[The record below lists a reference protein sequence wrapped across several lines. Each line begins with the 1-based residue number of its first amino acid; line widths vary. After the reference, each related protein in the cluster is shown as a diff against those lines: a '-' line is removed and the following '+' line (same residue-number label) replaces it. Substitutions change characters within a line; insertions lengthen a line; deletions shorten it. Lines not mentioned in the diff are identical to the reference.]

1 MKMAADNINLTWLG
15 AAGFHLRYAGKELL
29 LDPFL
34 SRPAGSAPI
43 TAFRAADFERVSLI
57 LVSHGHFDHAGDVG
71 EFGQK
76 TAAKICAPENTCAN
90 LKQLGIAPD
99 RLYPSEKH
107 SQLDCNGISIRVIP
121 SQHMRFDLAIALK
134 NLVGSVRAGFLLKLL
149 RLWRKYPMGSIS
161 EFLMNFGGYR
171 LLFSGSGGADW
182 NKLAAFQ
189 PNCMMV
195 PFADRSDL
203 PEFYMRA
210 VRILRP
216 ECVVLHHFDNL
227 FPGLFHDYPIQ
238 EFSDRIRRE
247 SPQTRLIV
255 PSPGK
260 SFVLP

>member
-1 MKMAADNINLTWLG
+1 MAPDNINLTWLG

-34 SRPAGSAPI
+34 SRHEAAGPI
-43 TAFRAADFERVSLI
+43 TAFRVEDFENVSLI
-57 LVSHGHFDHAGDVG
+57 LVSHGHFDHAGDVA
-71 EFGQK
+71 ELAQK
-76 TAAKICAPENTCAN
+76 TAAKICAPENTCFN
-90 LKQLGIAPD
+90 LKQLGIISD

-107 SQLDCNGISIRVIP
+107 CQLDWDGILIRVIP
-121 SQHMRFDLAIALK
+121 SQHMRFDLSIALK
-134 NLVGSVRAGFLLKLL
+134 NVVGTVKSGVLLKLL

-161 EFLMNFGGYR
+161 EFLMDFGGYR

-203 PEFYMRA
+203 PEIYMRA
-210 VRILRP
+210 VRTLRP
-216 ECVVLHHFDNL
+216 ETVVLHHFDNL
-227 FPGLFHDYPIQ
+227 FPGQFHDYPIQ
-238 EFSDRIRRE
+238 EFSDRIHCE

-255 PSPGK
+255 PSPGN